1 MLSLLTRQTAAG
13 LRILVAFTLLCGVLY
28 PAAVWAI
35 AQIPGLAHQADG
47 SAITAADGSVV
58 GSSLI
63 GIDPVAADPA
73 ADPWFHTRPSAS
85 AKDVLGP
92 ADTSTSGG
100 SNKST
105 VNTDLLAAV
114 TERRGLIAQREG
126 VDPALVPPDAV
137 TASASGLDPEISPA
151 YAQLQVTRVAKVN
164 GLPVDRVQALVA
176 QASSGRLLGFL
187 GEPTVNVT
195 ELNAAVHAARGR

>member
-35 AQIPGLAHQADG
+35 AQIPGLARLADG
-47 SAITAADGSVV
+47 SAITAADGTVI

-73 ADPWFHTRPSAS
+73 ADPWFHTRPSA
-85 AKDVLGP
+85 APDG
-92 ADTSTSGG
+92 ASGG

-105 VNTDLLAAV
+105 VNPDLLAAV

-126 VDPALVPPDAV
+126 VD
-137 TASASGLDPEISPA
+137 
-151 YAQLQVTRVAKVN
+151 
-164 GLPVDRVQALVA
+164 
-176 QASSGRLLGFL
+176 
-187 GEPTVNVT
+187 
-195 ELNAAVHAARGR
+195 

>member
-47 SAITAADGSVV
+47 SVITAADGTVV

-73 ADPWFHTRPSAS
+73 ADPWFHTRPSA
-85 AKDVLGP
+85 APDG
-92 ADTSTSGG
+92 ASGG

-105 VNTDLLAAV
+105 VNTDLRD
-114 TERRGLIAQREG
+114 TIITRRELIAQREG

-151 YAQLQVTRVAKVN
+151 YAQLQVARVAKVS

-176 QASSGRLLGFL
+176 QASSGRVLGFL

>member
-13 LRILVAFTLLCGVLY
+13 LRILVAFTLLCGVGY

-35 AQIPGLAHQADG
+35 AQIPGLAHQAGG
-47 SAITAADGSVV
+47 SAITAADGTVV

-73 ADPWFHTRPSAS
+73 ADPWFHTRPSA
-85 AKDVLGP
+85 APDG
-92 ADTSTSGG
+92 ASGG

-105 VNTDLLAAV
+105 VNTDLRD
-114 TERRGLIAQREG
+114 TIIERRKVVAQREG
-126 VDPALVPPDAV
+126 VDPASVPPDAV
-137 TASASGLDPEISPA
+137 TASASGLDPDISPA
-151 YAQLQVTRVAKVN
+151 YAQLQVARVAKVT
-164 GLPVDRVQALVA
+164 GVPVDRVQALVA
-176 QASSGRLLGFL
+176 QATTGRILGFL

-195 ELNAAVHAARGR
+195 ELNLAVRGR